1 MKDIEKTLLS
11 NASLDEL
18 IKMRIEQEFRS
29 GASKPKAAKK
39 AVLEI
44 KDAPADKIF
53 SKDSVFHVFNRK
65 NGTETFINGLQ
76 ADAMIGLQSGIR
88 EQFLNK
94 NITTFSTEDAYFK
107 FEKAYL

>member
-1 MKDIEKTLLS
+1 MKDVERTLLS

-18 IKMRIEQEFRS
+18 IKMRIEQEFTKNKNNTKK
-29 GASKPKAAKK
+29 SK
-39 AVLEI
+39 VTVTDL
-44 KDAPADKIF
+44 KDVPAEKIF

-76 ADAMIGLQSGIR
+76 ADAMIGLQAGIR
-88 EQFLNK
+88 EQLLNK

-107 FEKAYL
+107 FEKAIL

>member
-18 IKMRIEQEFRS
+18 INMRIEQEFR
-29 GASKPKAAKK
+29 ANKVKPKASKK
-39 AVLEI
+39 VVTNI
-44 KDAPADKIF
+44 KEVPANKIF

-76 ADAMIGLQSGIR
+76 ADAMIGLQSGVR

-107 FEKAYL
+107 FEKAII